1 MEFLSDDLQEYISA
15 HTTKAPEYLD
25 ELERETWV
33 KVIMPRMLSGH
44 VQGQILK
51 QFSMMKRPKYL
62 LEVGTFTGYASHF
75 LIEGLQEDGE
85 FHAVEINEELE
96 SIIQKYW
103 AKHPKYDQMHLHIG
117 PAAQVLDTLH
127 RPWELIFLDAD
138 KRGLLDYYELLV
150 PQMPSGGIMLVDN
163 ILWSGK
169 VVEAVAPNDIDTKAI
184 LALNAHIAND
194 PRVEQVILSVRDGIM
209 MVRKR

>member
-1 MEFLSDDLQEYISA
+1 MEYLSDELHQYISD
-15 HTTKAPEYLD
+15 HTTKAPDFLN

-33 KVIMPRMLSGH
+33 KIIMPRMLSGH

-51 QFSMMKRPKYL
+51 MFSSMMKPKYM
-62 LEVGTFTGYASHF
+62 LEVGTFTGYASHY
-75 LIEGLQEDGE
+75 LVEGLAENGE

-96 SIIQKYW
+96 SIILKYW
-103 AKHPKYDQMHLHIG
+103 RKNPRFEQMNLHIG
-117 PAAQVLDTLH
+117 PAEQILEELQ

-138 KRGLLDYYELLV
+138 KRGLLTYYEQLI
-150 PQMPSGGIMLVDN
+150 PHMSKGGIMLVDN

-169 VVEAVAPNDIDTKAI
+169 VVEDVASNDKDTKAI
-184 LALNAHIAND
+184 LALNKHIAND

-209 MVRKR
+209 MVRKL

>member
-1 MEFLSDDLQEYISA
+1 MEFLSDDLHKYISE
-15 HTTKAPEYLD
+15 HTTKAPAFLN

-51 QFSMMKRPKYL
+51 MFTTMMRPKFI
-62 LEVGTFTGYASHF
+62 LEVGTFTGYASHY
-75 LIEGLQEDGE
+75 LVEGLADEGE

-96 SIIQKYW
+96 SIILKYW
-103 AKHPKYDQMHLHIG
+103 RLNPRFDQMNLHIG
-117 PAAQVLDTLH
+117 PAGNILKELQ
-127 RPWELIFLDAD
+127 RPWDFIFLDAD
-138 KRGLLDYYELLV
+138 KRGLMEYYELLV

-169 VVEAVAPNDIDTKAI
+169 VVEELAPNDKDTKAI
-184 LALNAHIAND
+184 LALNKHIVKD

-209 MVRKR
+209 MVRKL

>member
-1 MEFLSDDLQEYISA
+1 MEYLSDNIHKYISD
-15 HTTKAPEYLD
+15 HTTEAPAYLN

-33 KVIMPRMLSGH
+33 KIVMPRMLSGH

-51 QFSMMKRPKYL
+51 IFSLMKNPQYI

-75 LIEGLQEDGE
+75 LVEGLQAGGE

-96 SIIQKYW
+96 TIIRKYW
-103 AKHPKYDQMHLHIG
+103 AQHPKNEQMNLHIG
-117 PAAQVLDTLH
+117 PAAEVLEELQ
-127 RPWELIFLDAD
+127 RPWDLVFLDAD
-138 KRGLLDYYELLV
+138 KKGLMTYYEQLIPAL
-150 PQMPSGGIMLVDN
+150 PSGGIMLIDN

-169 VVEAVAPNDIDTKAI
+169 VAEEVAWNDRDTQAI
-184 LALNAHIAND
+184 VALNKHVAED

-209 MVRKR
+209 MVRKL

>member
-1 MEFLSDDLQEYISA
+1 MEFLSDQLHQYISE

-33 KVIMPRMLSGH
+33 KIIMPRMLSGH

-51 QFSMMKRPKYL
+51 MFSTMMQPSYI

-75 LIEGLQEDGE
+75 LVEGLKEGGA

-96 SIIQKYW
+96 SIILKYW
-103 AKHPKYDQMHLHIG
+103 RQHPRFEQMNLHIG
-117 PAAQVLDTLH
+117 PAAEVLRDLK
-127 RPWELIFLDAD
+127 RPWDLIFLDAD
-138 KRGLLDYYELLV
+138 KRGLMTYYELLV
-150 PQMPSGGIMLVDN
+150 PQMKKGSIMLVDN

-169 VVEAVAPNDIDTKAI
+169 VAEEVAKNDKDTQAI
-184 LALNAHIAND
+184 LALNKHIAED

-209 MVRKR
+209 MVRKC

>member
-15 HTTKAPEYLD
+15 HTTKAPKYLD

-51 QFSMMKRPKYL
+51 QFSLMKRPKYL

-75 LIEGLQEDGE
+75 LVAGLQDEGE

-96 SIIQKYW
+96 PIIKKYW
-103 AKHPKYDQMHLHIG
+103 AKHPKFNQMNLHIG
-117 PAAQVLDTLH
+117 PASKVLKAVQ
-127 RPWELIFLDAD
+127 RPWDLIFLDAD
-138 KRGLLDYYELLV
+138 KAGLLDYYELLV
-150 PQMPSGGIMLVDN
+150 PLMESNSIMLIDN

-169 VVEAVAPNDIDTKAI
+169 VTQPVAKNDKDTKAI
-184 LALNAHIAND
+184 LALNRHVAED
-194 PRVEQVILSVRDGIM
+194 PRVEQVILSARDGIM
-209 MVRKR
+209 MVRKV

>member
-15 HTTKAPEYLD
+15 HTTKAPDYLD

-75 LIEGLQEDGE
+75 LVDGLQEDGE

-96 SIIQKYW
+96 SIITKYW
-103 AKHPKYDQMHLHIG
+103 AKHPKFNQMNLHIG
-117 PAAQVLDTLH
+117 PADQVLETLQ
-127 RPWELIFLDAD
+127 RPWDLIFLDAD
-138 KRGLLDYYELLV
+138 KAGLMTNYEQLIPV
-150 PQMPSGGIMLVDN
+150 MPSNSIMLIDN

-169 VVEAVAPNDIDTKAI
+169 VAEPVAKNDKDTRAI
-184 LALNAHIAND
+184 LALNQHVAED
-194 PRVEQVILSVRDGIM
+194 PRVEQVILSARDGIM
-209 MVRKR
+209 MVRKV

>member
-1 MEFLSDDLQEYISA
+1 
-15 HTTKAPEYLD
+15 
-25 ELERETWV
+25 
-33 KVIMPRMLSGH
+33 MLSGH

-51 QFSMMKRPKYL
+51 MFSCMAQPKYI
-62 LEVGTFTGYASHF
+62 LEVGTFTGYASHY
-75 LIEGLQEDGE
+75 LVEGLAADGE

-96 SIIQKYW
+96 SIILKYW
-103 AKHPKYDQMHLHIG
+103 QKNPRFKQMKLHLG
-117 PAAQVLDTLH
+117 PAGDVLKVLQ
-127 RPWELIFLDAD
+127 RPWDFVFLDAD

-169 VVEAVAPNDIDTKAI
+169 VVEEVAPNDKDTKAI
-184 LALNAHIAND
+184 LQLNAHIAKD

>member
-15 HTTKAPEYLD
+15 HTTKAPDYLD

-75 LIEGLQEDGE
+75 LVDGLQEDGE

-96 SIIQKYW
+96 SIITKYW
-103 AKHPKYDQMHLHIG
+103 AKHPKFNQMNLHIG
-117 PAAQVLDTLH
+117 PADQVLETLQ
-127 RPWELIFLDAD
+127 RPWDLIFLDAD
-138 KRGLLDYYELLV
+138 KAGLIAYYEQLI
-150 PQMPSGGIMLVDN
+150 PRMPSNAIMLIDN

-169 VVEAVAPNDIDTKAI
+169 VAEPVAKNDKDTRAI
-184 LALNAHIAND
+184 LALNQHVAED
-194 PRVEQVILSVRDGIM
+194 PRVEQVILSARDGIM
-209 MVRKR
+209 MVRKV